1 MDNQENPQL
10 IQFKGKNV
18 IVGLKNG
25 EEYEGKLIAID
36 NFINPVLE
44 NEGQLRTIKGGKV
57 LFISIKE

>member
-25 EEYEGKLIAID
+25 KEYEGKLIAID

-44 NEGQLRTIKGGKV
+44 SEGQLRTIKGGKV
-57 LFISIKE
+57 LFISINE